1 MTIDDDTDETSHPF
15 CFERICPCITANQGA
30 TKALSNICQEIP
42 RYLSNLEINGT
53 RPFNIVLPKVINL
66 LSSPNDKVRIDA
78 LTICN
83 QFIEP
88 PTPPNG
94 LALNDDAFL
103 SQVFKLASDTNSEIR
118 KLICQAFN
126 ALLAAWAPKLLP
138 NLKAIIDF
146 MLYSTQDEDEGVA
159 LQAAEF
165 WLTFLEEPDLPEHL
179 KPFLA
184 NVIPVLLKGM
194 HYSDFDQPVLDQD
207 NEDGDQPDKDSD
219 IKPKHYGSKAHTA
232 ERQHTDTNGDAKA
245 SIGKIDEKSGH
256 TDDDYEDDEDDD
268 DDDDDEDPYAEWT
281 VRKCCAAALDMMA
294 TTFEV
299 EILPFIL
306 PYLQKELESSDWKE
320 REAGILALGAIAE
333 GQSPSLCKKAR
344 SSN

>member
-1 MTIDDDTDETSHPF
+1 M
-15 CFERICPCITANQGA
+15 
-30 TKALSNICQEIP
+30 
-42 RYLSNLEINGT
+42 EINGQ
-53 RPFNIVLPKVINL
+53 RPFDVVIPKVVNL
-66 LSSPNDKVRIDA
+66 LSSQNDKVRIDA

-94 LALNDDAFL
+94 LALCDDAFL
-103 SQVFKLASDTNSEIR
+103 SQVFKLASDSNTEIR
-118 KLICQAFN
+118 KLVCQAFN

-138 NLKAIIDF
+138 NLKSIIDF

-179 KPFLA
+179 KPYLDS
-184 NVIPVLLKGM
+184 VIPVLLKGM
-194 HYSDFDQPVLDQD
+194 IYSEFAQAVLDQD
-207 NEDGDQPDKDSD
+207 NGDESKPDKESD

-232 ERQHTDTNGDAKA
+232 ERSSDANGDSKA
-245 SIGKIDEKSGH
+245 SSSKADGKA
-256 TDDDYEDDEDDD
+256 TDAEEEEDDDEDDD
-268 DDDDDEDPYAEWT
+268 DDDDEEDPYAEWT

-294 TTFEV
+294 TTYETDILPV
-299 EILPFIL
+299 ILPF
-306 PYLQKELESSDWKE
+306 LQKELESNDWKE

-333 GQSPSLCKKAR
+333 GQ
-344 SSN
+344 

>member
-1 MTIDDDTDETSHPF
+1 MLVAVPSDTK
-15 CFERICPCITANQGA
+15 GA

-42 RYLSNLEINGT
+42 RYLSNMEINGQ
-53 RPFNIVLPKVINL
+53 RPFDVVIPKVVNL

-94 LALNDDAFL
+94 LALCDDAFL
-103 SQVFKLASDTNSEIR
+103 SQIFKLASDTNTEIR
-118 KLICQAFN
+118 KLVCQAFN

-138 NLKAIIDF
+138 NLKSIIDF
-146 MLYSTQDEDEGVA
+146 MLYSTQDDDEAVA

-179 KPFLA
+179 KPYLDV
-184 NVIPVLLKGM
+184 VIPVLMKGM
-194 HYSDFDQPVLDQD
+194 IYTEFAQAVLDQD
-207 NEDGDQPDKDSD
+207 NEDETKPDKESD

-232 ERQHTDTNGDAKA
+232 ERTGDANGDSKA
-245 SIGKIDEKSGH
+245 SKNDADRAEAEEDE
-256 TDDDYEDDEDDD
+256 DDDDEDDD
-268 DDDDDEDPYAEWT
+268 DEDEDDPYAEWT

-294 TTFEV
+294 TTYEV
-299 EILPFIL
+299 DILPVILPF
-306 PYLQKELESSDWKE
+306 LQKELESSDWKE

-333 GQSPSLCKKAR
+333 GESRTLYLVNIVR
-344 SSN
+344 IG